1 MTLSEQE
8 DAYGRA
14 ILDFYEGKGGF
25 EIFELDDG
33 FIDVAMRG
41 ALPAFYFSPFD
52 RWFEHE
58 KQALQLVR
66 GRVLDIGCGAGRHC
80 LYVQE
85 RGHEVIGIDNS
96 PLAIEVARRRGVRDA
111 RVMSIDEVKRGL
123 GLFDTL
129 LLLGS
134 NFALLQS
141 STRARELLRQFH
153 EVTAPDAQILAGVM
167 DPHHGELAPYCARN
181 VARDPERMPG
191 QLRMRIRYK
200 GYATPWFDSLNVSKP
215 ELESVVDGTGWIIE
229 RFIGDHVF
237 IAVMKKQPR

>member
-25 EIFELDDG
+25 ELFELDNG

-41 ALPAFYFSPFD
+41 GLPAFYFSPFD

-85 RGHEVIGIDNS
+85 HGHEVVGIDNS

-111 RVMSIDEVKRGL
+111 RVMSIADLGPGL
-123 GLFDTL
+123 GSFETL

-141 STRARELLRQFH
+141 RARARELLQRFH
-153 EVTAPDAQILAGVM
+153 EVTTPDAQILAGVM
-167 DPHHGELAPYCARN
+167 DPHHGELAHYCAHN
-181 VARDPERMPG
+181 AAHAPERMPG

-215 ELESVVDGTGWIIE
+215 ELESVVDGTGWTIE

>member
-41 ALPAFYFSPFD
+41 ALPAFYFSPFE

-80 LYVQE
+80 LYVQDRE
-85 RGHEVIGIDNS
+85 LEVVGIDNS

-111 RVMSIDEVKRGL
+111 RVMSIFDIGPGL
-123 GLFDTL
+123 GMFDTL

-134 NFALLQS
+134 NF
-141 STRARELLRQFH
+141 RA
-153 EVTAPDAQILAGVM
+153 TGV
-167 DPHHGELAPYCARN
+167 R
-181 VARDPERMPG
+181 
-191 QLRMRIRYK
+191 
-200 GYATPWFDSLNVSKP
+200 
-215 ELESVVDGTGWIIE
+215 GTQQG
-229 RFIGDHVF
+229 
-237 IAVMKKQPR
+237 

>member
-41 ALPAFYFSPFD
+41 GLPAFYFSPFD
-52 RWFEHE
+52 RWFDHE

-80 LYVQE
+80 LYTQE
-85 RGHEVIGIDNS
+85 RGHDVIGIDNS
-96 PLAIEVARRRGVRDA
+96 PLAIEVAKRRGVRDA
-111 RVMSIDEVKRGL
+111 RVMSIAEIGPAL
-123 GLFDTL
+123 GVFDTL

-141 STRARELLRQFH
+141 RSTARTLLQQFH
-153 EVTAPDAQILAGVM
+153 AVTAPDAQILAGVM
-167 DPHHGELAPYCARN
+167 DPHHGELASYCANNVVRN
-181 VARDPERMPG
+181 PDRMPG

-200 GYATPWFDSLNVSKP
+200 GHATPWFDSLNVSKP
-215 ELESVVDGTGWIIE
+215 ELESVVDGTGWVIE

>member
-14 ILDFYEGKGGF
+14 ILDYYEGKGGF

-41 ALPAFYFSPFD
+41 ALPAFYFSPFE

-80 LYVQE
+80 LYAQE
-85 RGHEVIGIDNS
+85 RGLEVVGIDNS

-111 RVMSIDEVKRGL
+111 RVMSVADIGPGL
-123 GLFDTL
+123 GVFDTL

-141 STRARELLRQFH
+141 AARARELLRQFH
-153 EVTAPDAQILAGVM
+153 EVTEPDAQILAGVM

-181 VARDPERMPG
+181 AARDPRRMPG

-215 ELESVVDGTGWIIE
+215 ELASVIADTGWVIE

-237 IAVMKKQPR
+237 IAVMTKQGR

>member
-1 MTLSEQE
+1 MGLSEQE

-41 ALPAFYFSPFD
+41 GLPAFYFSPFD
-52 RWFEHE
+52 RWFAHE
-58 KQALQLVR
+58 KEALQLLR

-80 LYVQE
+80 LYSQE
-85 RGHEVIGIDNS
+85 RGHDVIGIDNS
-96 PLAIEVARRRGVRDA
+96 PLAIEVAKRRGVRDA
-111 RVMSIDEVKRGL
+111 RVLSIGDIGPAL
-123 GLFDTL
+123 GVFDTL
-129 LLLGS
+129 LMLGS
-134 NFALLQS
+134 NFALFQSRAIARTLLQ
-141 STRARELLRQFH
+141 RFH

-167 DPHHGELAPYCARN
+167 DPHHGELAGYCARN
-181 VARDPERMPG
+181 VERDPERMPG

-200 GYATPWFDSLNVSKP
+200 GYATPWFDSLNVSKT
-215 ELESVVDGTGWIIE
+215 ELASVIDGTGWVVD

-237 IAVMKKQPR
+237 IAVLTKQAR